1 MTYLSGVA
9 RQGDANPVVKVM
21 TPRLKSALLAIVFGL
36 GAPAYA
42 GAVPGA
48 ARAPAPAA
56 KGQTMSALDVTFTSI
71 SGAAMPLA
79 AYKGSVILVVNTA
92 SKCGYTPQYKG
103 LEALWD
109 RYRARGLVVIGAPSN
124 DFGGQ
129 EPGSEAEIKD
139 FCELNFGVSF
149 PLTAKVKTQGSGQ
162 HPFYA
167 WSARA
172 LGEAGKPQWNF
183 HKVLIGRDGAAIAGF
198 SSRVRPDDPALVAA
212 IEAAL

>member
-1 MTYLSGVA
+1 MTYLMVLRAMS
-9 RQGDANPVVKVM
+9 RANPAVTAM
-21 TPRLKSALLAIVFGL
+21 TRLHASFLAIVFGL
-36 GAPAYA
+36 GASACGGVGPAE
-42 GAVPGA
+42 

-56 KGQTMSALDVTFTSI
+56 KGQTMSANDLAFTTI
-71 SGAAMPLA
+71 SGAAMPLS
-79 AYKGSVILVVNTA
+79 AYRGSVILVVNTA
-92 SKCGYTPQYKG
+92 SKCGFTPQYKG

-129 EPGSEAEIKD
+129 EPGSEADIKD

-149 PLTAKVKTQGSGQ
+149 PLTAKVKTQGPGQ

-167 WSARA
+167 WSAGA
-172 LGEAGKPQWNF
+172 LGDAGRPQWNF
-183 HKVLIGRDGAAIAGF
+183 HKILIGRDGAAIAGF
-198 SSRVRPDDPALVAA
+198 PSRVRPDDPELIRA